1 MEPPVSTSRFE
12 PDRIATSATRIADRP
27 LRILVLDGDERAA
40 LAVVRSLVRAGHV
53 VAVAAES
60 RTSLAGSSR
69 GVAGRYVTPSP
80 LVDAEAVS
88 REVQRIVRDT
98 AVDLLIP
105 VSDASTEA
113 ILERRAGLPSTTQ
126 LPFAS
131 LDVYRAASD
140 KVLVHRLA
148 CEVGL
153 GIPET
158 VVVEAHGEAAPAD
171 DRLYPGV
178 VKPHR
183 SVVGVGRDRRKTG
196 VAQVKDREECE
207 RVLRALPP
215 EAFPVMVQRRIHGAG
230 EGFFTLRLPD
240 GSAAYFAHRRLRER
254 PPSGGVSVQRESV
267 TLDPTLKARCDALL
281 DRLNWT
287 GIAMVECKRDFESGD
302 WRVIEINGRFWGSL
316 QLAIDA
322 GVDFPAILARAV
334 AGLPAAV
341 PQDWRPGVRSRWEWG
356 DIDHLLLRMIRSG
369 ERLKLPAD
377 APGRLRTL
385 VDFFTHRAGRDHL
398 EVFRVTDPMPFLV
411 ESARRLG
418 LHR

>member
-1 MEPPVSTSRFE
+1 ML
-12 PDRIATSATRIADRP
+12 DRVTAPATLAVVRS
-27 LRILVLDGDERAA
+27 LRILVLDGEERAA
-40 LAVVRSLVRAGHV
+40 LAVVRSLVRAGHHVAV
-53 VAVAAES
+53 VAGG

-69 GVAGRYVTPSP
+69 GVASRHVAPNP
-80 LVDAEAVS
+80 LVDAEAFS
-88 REVQRIVRDT
+88 HEVMRIVRDT
-98 AVDLLIP
+98 AIDLLIP

-113 ILERRAGLPSTTQ
+113 ILERRADLPAATR

-153 GIPET
+153 GVPDT
-158 VVVEAHGEAAPAD
+158 VVLHEHGEAAPRH

-183 SVVGVGRDRRKTG
+183 SVVGSGRDRHKTG
-196 VAQVKDREECE
+196 VSQVRDREECE

-230 EGFFTLRLPD
+230 EGFFTLRLAD

-254 PPSGGVSVQRESV
+254 PPSGGVSVQRESI

-287 GIAMVECKRDFESGD
+287 GIAMVECKRDSESGD

-322 GVDFPAILARAV
+322 GVDFPAILARSV
-334 AGLPAAV
+334 SGLPAAV
-341 PQDWRPGVRSRWEWG
+341 PKDWRPGVRSRWEWG
-356 DIDHLLLRMIRSG
+356 DIDHLLLRMIRSRD
-369 ERLKLPAD
+369 RLKLSAE
-377 APGRLRTL
+377 APGRMRTVL
-385 VDFFTHRAGRDHL
+385 DFLTHRVGRDHL
-398 EVFRVTDPMPFLV
+398 EVLRLSDPMPFLV
-411 ESARRLG
+411 ESARRAG
-418 LHR
+418 LLR